1 MKKWGEERER
11 EEKKPQKV
19 CKVKEVERVMG
30 AGRAGRRG
38 KAFLETKFAL
48 LFFFFFLKKFFDLK
62 SSITF
67 SCKAEIERAMKEPK
81 RK

>member
-1 MKKWGEERER
+1 MGGRER
-11 EEKKPQKV
+11 KRREETTKSVQG
-19 CKVKEVERVMG
+19 ERSGKGDGG